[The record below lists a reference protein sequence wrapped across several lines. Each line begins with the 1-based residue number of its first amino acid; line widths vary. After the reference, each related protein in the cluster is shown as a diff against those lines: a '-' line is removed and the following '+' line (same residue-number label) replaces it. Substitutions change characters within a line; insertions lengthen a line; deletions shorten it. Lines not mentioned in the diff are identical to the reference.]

1 MGLTTYLEDLIQT
14 NVATL
19 TDGSTK
25 SLRRSGHITDEDEEA
40 IQCSQIN
47 ASGSYKNNYTD
58 RWEPSKLT

>member
-14 NVATL
+14 NEATL

-47 ASGSYKNNYTD
+47 TSDGYRDNCTG